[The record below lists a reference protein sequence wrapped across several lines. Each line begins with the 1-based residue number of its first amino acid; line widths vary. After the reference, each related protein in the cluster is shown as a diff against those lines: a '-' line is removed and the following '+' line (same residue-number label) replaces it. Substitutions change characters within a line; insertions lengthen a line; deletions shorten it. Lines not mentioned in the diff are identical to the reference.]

1 MNNVTCTAKFN
12 VFQLLFSRE
21 ESRWALVH
29 FADETVEVAPI
40 TWLRNDD
47 ETCMWP
53 SSGNPSKMA
62 STCNEVTESF
72 LEHAVKKV
80 LLFSGT

>member
-29 FADETVEVAPI
+29 FENETVVVAP
-40 TWLRNDD
+40 TAWLAYDD
-47 ETCMWP
+47 KTCLWP
-53 SSGNPSKMA
+53 SSGDPSRMA
-62 STCNEVTESF
+62 SNCTEVSESYK
-72 LEHAVKKV
+72 EHAVKKIMAW
-80 LLFSGT
+80 SGT